1 MIDLNYKKIQGKA
14 YKNLFS
20 RLLSYGDRICISYE
34 VLSDNLAA
42 EIKSFKEISGFDLP
56 DRVKEYYTPLEFDKH
71 LCYLS
76 TYEIRNWIFKTDSLR
91 DLLDI
96 YQIHEIT
103 IFNSNTLLFRGF
115 MENIAELYD
124 SALLDDE
131 IAAIAY

>member
-1 MIDLNYKKIQGKA
+1 MIDLNYKKVQGKA

-42 EIKSFKEISGFDLP
+42 EIKSFKEISGFGLP
-56 DRVKEYYTPLEFDKH
+56 DRVKKYYTPLEFDKY

-91 DLLDI
+91 ELLDI

-103 IFNSNTLLFRGF
+103 IFKSNTLLFRGF